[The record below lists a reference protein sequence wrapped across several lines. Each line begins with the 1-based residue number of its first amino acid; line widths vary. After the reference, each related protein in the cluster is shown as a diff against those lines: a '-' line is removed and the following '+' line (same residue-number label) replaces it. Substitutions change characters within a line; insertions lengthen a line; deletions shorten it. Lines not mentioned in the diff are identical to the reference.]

1 MSDSPYDWSF
11 RTDSVDIAVES
22 WSRMLSD
29 NHLSWSVDELFW
41 PQESFEAGVRR
52 RAVGDLTLVDCVCD
66 PSTGTRGTREMATAD
81 DEYFVLLM
89 ALDGEEVVEQGT
101 DNSLLTPGTAV
112 FWDSTE
118 PASFRVHQRLTKRS
132 LLVPKAALA
141 DYGARGH
148 LGAGK
153 LLHVDQPAVR
163 LLASHLDIVAE
174 TIDDMPLHAI
184 ATIRNATMELLCAA
198 VMGGTVHSAQ
208 SPEAMIM
215 QAQRFIDDH
224 LRDPRLGPAMVADSI
239 GVSVRTLHRIFSESG
254 SGVAEIIRVRRL
266 AGARDDILA
275 GMPIAT
281 AARRWRYADAS
292 HFTRSFKQHY
302 GMTPSDLVAAS
313 VQDASR

>member
-1 MSDSPYDWSF
+1 MIVSDSPYDWSF

-41 PQESFEAGVRR
+41 PTESFEAGVRR
-52 RAVGDLTLVDCVCD
+52 RALGDLTLVDCVCD
-66 PSTGTRGTREMATAD
+66 PSTGSRGTREMATAD

-89 ALDGEEVVEQGT
+89 ALDGEEVVEQGA
-101 DNSLLTPGTAV
+101 DSSLLTPGTAV

-118 PASFRVHQRLTKRS
+118 PASFRVNQRLTKRS

-141 DYGARGH
+141 DYGARGR
-148 LGAGK
+148 LGSGK
-153 LLHVDQPAVR
+153 RLRVDQPAVR

-174 TIDDMPLHAI
+174 TIDDMPLNSI
-184 ATIRNATMELLCAA
+184 ATVRNATMELLCAA
-198 VMGGTVHSAQ
+198 VMGDAAHNAR
-208 SPEAMIM
+208 SPEAMVM
-215 QAQRFIDDH
+215 QAQRFIEEH
-224 LRDPRLGPAMVADSI
+224 LRHPRLGPAMVADNI

-254 SGVAEIIRVRRL
+254 SGVAELIRIRRL
-266 AGARDDILA
+266 ASARDDILA
-275 GMPIAT
+275 GTPVTT

-302 GMTPSDLVAAS
+302 GMTPTELLAGEAA
-313 VQDASR
+313 A